1 MKKLIV
7 FTIYIGILTN
17 VLVAQNQSIKKETF
31 DQNTY
36 GWEEKVEKKKSATI
50 KDGYLVLTNKKKEGS
65 IEITTRLPLQVKKRF
80 KVTSKLLIPKLNDE
94 NRFGVIFNK
103 IDDENYLA
111 FLVKKENYYLINKEN
126 NTTTLEKTGKIKLK
140 EGKNQTV
147 TIIFEN
153 KGGKLV
159 FVVNGMT
166 AIEVKQDLRYSDF
179 GFYSEGSG
187 TIKIDEIL
195 IEQQID
201 EE

>member
-147 TIIFEN
+147 TIIYEN

>member
-80 KVTSKLLIPKLNDE
+80 KVTSKLLIPKLNNE

-147 TIIFEN
+147 TIILEN
-153 KGGKLV
+153 KGGKLI

>member
-7 FTIYIGILTN
+7 FTIYLGILTN

-36 GWEEKVEKKKSATI
+36 GWEEKVEKKKSAII

-111 FLVKKENYYLINKEN
+111 FLVKKDNYYLIKKEN

-140 EGKNQTV
+140 DGKNQTV
-147 TIIFEN
+147 TIILEN
-153 KGGKLV
+153 KGGKLIL
-159 FVVNGMT
+159 VVNGMT
-166 AIEVKQDLRYSDF
+166 ALEVIQDLRYSDF
-179 GFYSEGSG
+179 GFYSEGAA

>member
-80 KVTSKLLIPKLNDE
+80 KVTSKLLIPKLNNE

>member
-7 FTIYIGILTN
+7 FTIYLGILTN

-36 GWEEKVEKKKSATI
+36 GWEEKVEKKKSAII

-111 FLVKKENYYLINKEN
+111 FLVKKDNYYLINKEN

-140 EGKNQTV
+140 DGKNQTV
-147 TIIFEN
+147 TIILEN
-153 KGGKLV
+153 KGGKLIL
-159 FVVNGMT
+159 VVNGMT
-166 AIEVKQDLRYSDF
+166 ALEVIQDLRYSDF
-179 GFYSEGSG
+179 GFYSEGAA

>member
-153 KGGKLV
+153 KGGKLI

>member
-36 GWEEKVEKKKSATI
+36 GWEEKVEKKKSAII

-111 FLVKKENYYLINKEN
+111 FLVKKDNYYLINKEN

-140 EGKNQTV
+140 DGKNQTV
-147 TIIFEN
+147 TIILEN
-153 KGGKLV
+153 KGGKLIL
-159 FVVNGMT
+159 VVNGMT
-166 AIEVKQDLRYSDF
+166 ALEVIQDLRYSDF
-179 GFYSEGSG
+179 GFYSEGAA

>member
-147 TIIFEN
+147 TIILEN
-153 KGGKLV
+153 KGGKLI